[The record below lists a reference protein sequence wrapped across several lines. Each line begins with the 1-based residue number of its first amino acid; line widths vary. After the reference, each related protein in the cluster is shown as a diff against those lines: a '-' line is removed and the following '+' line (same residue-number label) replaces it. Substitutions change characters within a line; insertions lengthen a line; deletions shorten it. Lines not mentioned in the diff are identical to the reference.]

1 MIQDLMY
8 SDCLL
13 DRNDLWIT
21 PRNALIL
28 PKQFITNI
36 ASNDGPKD
44 ALVLHRQYEAT
55 PQHAVV
61 LHGTDSTPGG
71 SHGHTPS
78 PAAGTPFFPEEDLR
92 FLGSG
97 FWSYLAP
104 DYSTPARMRVL
115 HALGC
120 KTFGPDQIREIVSHR
135 EFHFTTKST
144 EWIARFFQF
153 LEEWKLRPSD
163 TLLTLPFLKV
173 ASGTWMKKAAN
184 VVIQM
189 PNLPL
194 PPQVSL
200 QALDP
205 EFVATLRKNHHAFN
219 FLTNVLGVREATHV
233 VIVDRILYA
242 QKNVLRSNPAVLEA
256 HARYLSSHWPKFREQ
271 LSPHSRA
278 RLVQEFKFLD
288 SNWNHGTAK
297 DMTQN
302 TQLDTGTGSKY
313 RLVDIQSSRV
323 RILNRLYGDLFSD
336 FIQTFSIRA
345 LPPLRSRYELNDFY
359 RRDLAPSE
367 TGDNRL
373 LTVLMEPQLW
383 DGVPSSMAQDC
394 GKIGVMC
401 RNGLKPLKSCY
412 IATQELAPLLT
423 DDMNVLVVADP
434 DSSKW
439 HRLAGMGVTFE
450 PDAKLFVDQL
460 MRLKKTFQSSDMTR
474 VDSIYQSLVKHL
486 QGGTNKDRE
495 FVRYQCLFPF

>member
-1 MIQDLMY
+1 M
-8 SDCLL
+8 
-13 DRNDLWIT
+13 
-21 PRNALIL
+21 
-28 PKQFITNI
+28 
-36 ASNDGPKD
+36 
-44 ALVLHRQYEAT
+44 
-55 PQHAVV
+55 V
-61 LHGTDSTPGG
+61 LHGTSSTAPSSHTP
-71 SHGHTPS
+71 SHGHAPS
-78 PAAGTPFFPEEDLR
+78 SSAGAPFFPEEDLR

-135 EFHFTTKST
+135 EFHFSTKSI
-144 EWIARFFQF
+144 EWIARFFQY

-163 TLLTLPFLKV
+163 TLLNLAFLKV
-173 ASGTWMKKAAN
+173 VSGSWSKKAPN
-184 VVIQM
+184 VVIEM

-194 PPQVSL
+194 PPHVNV

-205 EFVATLRKNHHAFN
+205 DFVAILRKNHHAFN
-219 FLTNVLGVREATHV
+219 FLTNVLGIREATHV
-233 VIVDRILYA
+233 VIVDRILNA
-242 QKNVLRSNPAVLEA
+242 QKNVPRGQGAVLEA
-256 HARYLSSHWPKFREQ
+256 HARYLSSHWPKFKDQ
-271 LSPHSRA
+271 LSPHSRS
-278 RLVQEFKFLD
+278 RLAHDFKFLD
-288 SNWNHGTAK
+288 SNWHHGAAK

-313 RLVDIQSSRV
+313 RLADLQSSRV
-323 RILNRLYGDLFSD
+323 RILNPLYGDLYAD
-336 FIQTFSIRA
+336 FIQTFAIRA
-345 LPPLRSRYELNDFY
+345 LPPLSIRHDLNDFY

-383 DGVPSSMAQDC
+383 DGVSSSLAQEC

-401 RNGLKPLKSCY
+401 KNGLKPLKSCY
-412 IATQELAPLLT
+412 LGTQELALLLT

-439 HRLAGMGVTFE
+439 TRLAGMGVTFK
-450 PDAKLFVDQL
+450 PDVKLFVDQL

-474 VDSIYQSLVKHL
+474 VDNIYQSLVKHL
-486 QGGTNKDRE
+486 QGGSNMDRE
-495 FVRYQCLFPF
+495 FVKYSLPFPF